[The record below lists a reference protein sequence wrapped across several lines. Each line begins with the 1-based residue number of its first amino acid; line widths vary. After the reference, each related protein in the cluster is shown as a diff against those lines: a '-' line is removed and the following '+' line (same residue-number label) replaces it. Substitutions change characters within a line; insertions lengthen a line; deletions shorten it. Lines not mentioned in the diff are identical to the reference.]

1 MSATRPRRSGAVRV
15 YACGARPPSRATLR
29 LKRGR
34 SVSRLVFLKTRSKSR
49 ICVRVTSG
57 VRILVDLQGRET
69 QPEPR
74 VKKPVAGACES
85 GSLRQRMEPVSY
97 THLTLPT
104 ICSV

>member
-1 MSATRPRRSGAVRV
+1 M
-15 YACGARPPSRATLR
+15 
-29 LKRGR
+29 RGR

-49 ICVRVTSG
+49 ICVRGTSR

-85 GSLRQRMEPVSY
+85 GSHRQRMEPMSSKTKIIIVVVVSEV
-97 THLTLPT
+97 LFVIAVLVA
-104 ICSV
+104 IL